1 MTSNPNKHREF
12 YRAFEDRFRGS
23 RELIRSRLAIYTPF
37 LDLVQKRAG
46 DDVALDLGCGRGEWL
61 ELLRDRNFDATGVD
75 LDESMLA
82 ACRERNLSVIKG
94 DAIEYLKK
102 IPDSSL
108 TLISGFHVAEH
119 LPFEKLQVL
128 VYEAHRALKPGGILI
143 LETPNPENFQ
153 VSTLTFYLDPTHNHP
168 IPPQL
173 LSFLTEYYGFDRN
186 KIVRLQELP
195 AISNLES
202 ATLVDCPLQSDPS

>member
-1 MTSNPNKHREF
+1 
-12 YRAFEDRFRGS
+12 
-23 RELIRSRLAIYTPF
+23 
-37 LDLVQKRAG
+37 
-46 DDVALDLGCGRGEWL
+46 
-61 ELLRDRNFDATGVD
+61 
-75 LDESMLA
+75 
-82 ACRERNLSVIKG
+82 
-94 DAIEYLKK
+94 
-102 IPDSSL
+102 
-108 TLISGFHVAEH
+108 LISGFHVAEH

-195 AISNLES
+195 AISKLES